1 VNIHTGAA
9 DPTTALR
16 TGPFAAALRAAITAR
31 GLSLDRLQHRLS
43 DRGIAVGTATL
54 SCWQNGHRRPER
66 PDSLRAVSALEDILG
81 LPSGSLL
88 VLLGPPRPRGHGVGL
103 PAGSREY
110 RHILPTWAAL
120 TDLLASLGT
129 AADTKLHIAA
139 QHEQVWIDAAG
150 SSPRR
155 ENFQIL
161 RAHQDGVD
169 RYVAIVD
176 ADPGADIARIRLEAL
191 ENCRLGRVRSDPEAG
206 LLVAELLFDLTLR
219 TNETHLIRYAV
230 VDRAAVG
237 CNDFHRG
244 FRFPAGQYALQV
256 RFDATKLPV
265 ACFAYQ
271 GDTEQELPMTGH
283 HAVHINVAPVP
294 PGVVGIRW
302 DWC

>member
-1 VNIHTGAA
+1 MNIHTGSPN
-9 DPTTALR
+9 PTTALR
-16 TGPFAAALRAAITAR
+16 TGPFADALRAAITAR
-31 GLSLDRLQHRLS
+31 GLSLDSLQRHLA
-43 DRGIAVGTATL
+43 DRGVRVGTATL
-54 SCWQNGHRRPER
+54 SCWQNGRRRPER
-66 PDSLRAVSALEDILG
+66 PSSLRAVSALEDILG

-88 VLLGPPRPRGHGVGL
+88 VLLGPPRPRGHGIGL

-120 TDLLASLGT
+120 TGLLASLGT

-139 QHEQVWIDAAG
+139 QHEQVWIDATG

-155 ENFQIL
+155 ETFQVL
-161 RAHQDGVD
+161 RAHQDSVD

-176 ADPGADIARIRLEAL
+176 ADPGADIERVDLEAL
-191 ENCRLGRVRSDPEAG
+191 ENCRVGRIRRDAEAG

-219 TNETHLIRYAV
+219 PNQTHLIRYAV
-230 VDRAAVG
+230 VDRSAVE
-237 CNDFHRG
+237 CSDFHRG

-256 RFDATKLPV
+256 RFDQQRLPV

-271 GDTEQELPMTGH
+271 GSTEQELPMTGH

-294 PGVVGIRW
+294 PGIVGIRW
-302 DWC
+302 DWR

>member
-1 VNIHTGAA
+1 VNIHTGSP

-16 TGPFAAALRAAITAR
+16 TGPFADALRAAITAR
-31 GLSLDRLQHRLS
+31 GLSLDSLQRHLA
-43 DRGIAVGTATL
+43 DRGVRVGTATL
-54 SCWQNGHRRPER
+54 SCWQNGRRRPER
-66 PDSLRAVSALEDILG
+66 PASLRAVSVLEEILG
-81 LPSGSLL
+81 LPAGSLV

-129 AADTKLHIAA
+129 VADSKLHIAA
-139 QHEQVWIDAAG
+139 QHEQVWIDAEG
-150 SSPRR
+150 CCPRR
-155 ENFQIL
+155 ETFQIL

-176 ADPGADIARIRLEAL
+176 ADPGADIDRVELEAL
-191 ENCRLGRVRSDPEAG
+191 ENCRVGRIRRDPEAG

-219 TNETHLIRYAV
+219 IHQTHLIRYAV
-230 VDRAAVG
+230 VDRSAVESHE
-237 CNDFHRG
+237 FHRG

-256 RFDATKLPV
+256 RFDQRKLPV

-271 GDTEQELPMTGH
+271 GPAEQELPMTGH

-302 DWC
+302 DWH